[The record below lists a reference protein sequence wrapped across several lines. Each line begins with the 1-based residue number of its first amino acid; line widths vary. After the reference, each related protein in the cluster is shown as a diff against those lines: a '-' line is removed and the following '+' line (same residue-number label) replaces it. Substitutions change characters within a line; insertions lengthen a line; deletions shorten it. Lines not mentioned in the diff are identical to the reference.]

1 MMRWLPSLPPR
12 LDPLVAAIERIATA
26 DPFLMSAAI
35 AYNAIFALVP
45 LVFSAV
51 AAISMIG
58 GDPDGLQSVE
68 QTLATE
74 FPADVAE
81 FLIPILEDA
90 EGAIGS
96 MGPLVLVV
104 SLLVALWS
112 GSRAIYAVQK
122 ALRMIENMEET
133 RPYLVTRGLGI
144 LFTVGAGI
152 ALALSYFA
160 VILGNALTDRLA
172 QLGLQFDTAA
182 WISIGAIL
190 VWVVGV
196 LYAIYHWGLPEP
208 IRMSALSALVA
219 TVILAVATWLAA
231 ILIPTF
237 GGGALAAFGS
247 VGVVLVWSYT
257 LGIIIISV
265 PAVVPSIVDV
275 ARGRT
280 P

>member
-1 MMRWLPSLPPR
+1 MRWLPSLPPR

-51 AAISMIG
+51 AAVSMIG

-275 ARGRT
+275 VRGRT

>member
-1 MMRWLPSLPPR
+1 
-12 LDPLVAAIERIATA
+12 VAAIERIATA

-51 AAISMIG
+51 AAVSMIG

-160 VILGNALTDRLA
+160 VILGNALTDQLA